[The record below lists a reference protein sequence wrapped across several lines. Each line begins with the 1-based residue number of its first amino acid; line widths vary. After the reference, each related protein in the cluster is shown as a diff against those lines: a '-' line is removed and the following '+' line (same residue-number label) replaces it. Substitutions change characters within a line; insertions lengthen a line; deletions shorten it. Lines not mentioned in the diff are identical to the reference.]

1 MAWVAVEDVCPV
13 LDVRAAL
20 VLGNDVIVRAGVE
33 VIAMVEV
40 AGGVIIDEEVV
51 S

>member
-1 MAWVAVEDVCPV
+1 MVWVAVEDVCPV
-13 LDVRAAL
+13 LDERDAL
-20 VLGNDVIVRAGVE
+20 VLGNDVLVRAGVE

-40 AGGVIIDEEVV
+40 AGGVVIAAEVV